1 MNKTALTVGQIAEM
15 VAGRVEGDASV
26 RIEGIA
32 SLDAAGT
39 GELTFAED
47 EKRAAQIADTRASA
61 AIVGKFPEAADIA
74 LIRVENVQVAVAKYL
89 KVLAG
94 EPDLPPAGA
103 HANAV
108 ISDQA
113 EIAADAAI
121 GPFVVIAAGAKVGP
135 RAVLCAGAYL
145 GPDAQVGP
153 DAVLHQGAIVAGGC
167 RVGARARIGP
177 NSVIGYDG
185 FGYYFADG
193 APHKIPHAG
202 IVVIEDDVELG
213 ACSCVDRAKFGQTT
227 IGAGTKIDNL
237 VQIAHNVQI
246 GKGCLLA
253 GLVGVAGSARLGD
266 NVVLGGHAGIRD
278 NISIGDRTQATAF
291 AAIAADVP
299 DDQIV
304 GGVPARPV
312 KDQIRV
318 VLSMAKLPDLLKR
331 VKTLEARIKTLESAK
346 DNS

>member
-32 SLDAAGT
+32 SLDAAGA

-47 EKRAAQIADTRASA
+47 EKRAAKIADTRASA
-61 AIVGKFPEAADIA
+61 AIVGKLPDAADIA

-89 KVLAG
+89 EVLAG
-94 EPDLPPAGA
+94 APDVPPVGA

-108 ISDQA
+108 ISDEA
-113 EIAADAAI
+113 EVAASAAI
-121 GPFVVIAAGAKVGP
+121 GPFVVIAAGAKVGS

-153 DAVLHQGAIVAGGC
+153 DAVLYHGVIVAAGC
-167 RVGARARIGP
+167 RIGARARIGP

-193 APHKIPHAG
+193 VHHKIPHAG
-202 IVVIEDDVELG
+202 IVVIADDVELG
-213 ACSCVDRAKFGQTT
+213 ACTCVDRAKFGQTK

-246 GKGCLLA
+246 GNGCLLA

-278 NISIGDRTQATAF
+278 NITIGHRAQATAF
-291 AAIAADVP
+291 AAVAGDVP
-299 DDQIV
+299 DGQVV
-304 GGVPARPV
+304 GGVPAREV

-318 VLSMAKLPDLLKR
+318 VLSMTKLPDLLKR